1 MFSFLDIIMSIT
13 KKFIVSYNDIIFLL
27 FSDLFSSQYSN
38 SSSSHP
44 NKFYKGNMKH
54 VGQTFSYPS
63 ETNIAAKCFYKPNSS
78 QSPQS
83 MGKKAATMDSGT
95 ASTHSNLKDL
105 PTSSCRNSY
114 PRPLPPLPKAP
125 N

>member
-1 MFSFLDIIMSIT
+1 M
-13 KKFIVSYNDIIFLL
+13 KKFIDNHNDLILL
-27 FSDLFSSQYSN
+27 PFSDLFSSQYSN
-38 SSSSHP
+38 SSSSQP
-44 NKFYKGNMKH
+44 NKFHKGDMKH

-63 ETNIAAKCFYKPNSS
+63 EINIATKCFYIPNSG
-78 QSPQS
+78 QSLQS

-95 ASTHSNLKDL
+95 ASTHSKLKDL